1 MTGTVPCML
10 QPAPQ
15 SSSQPHL
22 PGSCRPSTLIWRAA
36 VTSAARLSSFRCF
49 MWLSCRACRA
59 RSPPTHSK
67 TARRVSS
74 SAPHHA
80 SSQAQQRHSLKQGPS
95 HRYTTLASAGTCP
108 PHKPA
113 EQHKQEQK
121 QPQLQ
126 LDPLTASL
134 GRRWITPTSRW
145 AEMAGPSHR
154 VRSARCASPLRA
166 ARPASDV
173 CSQLSARWRRL
184 QCPLNALCADSR
196 DTQIME

>member
-1 MTGTVPCML
+1 MHAATCPSVIKPASPARFL
-10 QPAPQ
+10 QAQHAHLACCSDQRCQAVIIQVLHVAQLQGLQGPQ
-15 SSSQPHL
+15 P
-22 PGSCRPSTLIWRAA
+22 P
-36 VTSAARLSSFRCF
+36 
-49 MWLSCRACRA
+49 
-59 RSPPTHSK
+59 PPTHSK